1 MRELCRYSGRAGEEL
16 CWTVT
21 ARERKSV
28 REEEREKG
36 KGGRVRD
43 KEERWE
49 RDLER

>member
-1 MRELCRYSGRAGEEL
+1 MRDLDTVGGREKSP

-36 KGGRVRD
+36 KGRKSEG
-43 KEERWE
+43 
-49 RDLER
+49 